1 MPQNCIYL
9 QCSEELFEKNS
20 SIAEYEIIENLKT
33 DHKNIQNIITMH
45 NTTNQMSRRHFL
57 ATTGAIAGT
66 ALLNPLSDIKAKTT
80 GISAPTGK
88 KLRIALVGT
97 GGRGTSMWGRDILK
111 SYPDYL
117 EFVGL
122 CDKNEGRAETGKR
135 IIGTSCPTYTDFE
148 KMMNETKPDV
158 LIVTTM
164 DSTHHQFIIRGM
176 ELGADI
182 ITEKPMTTDE
192 KKIQAILDAEKRTG
206 KTCRVTFNYRYSPHR
221 AKIWELLRAGEIGD
235 ITSVDFH
242 WYLDT
247 SHGADYFR
255 RWHRLVECSGS
266 LWVHKASHHFD
277 LLNWWI
283 DSDPESVYA
292 LGALNHY
299 GKNGTIRA
307 ENCRTC
313 PHTDKC
319 KFFFDITKNK
329 NYMELYVVN
338 EKYDGYLR
346 DGCVFKKDV
355 NIFDKMAATIKYK
368 NGVQVAYSL
377 TTYSPYEGYRIA
389 FNGTK
394 GRLEAWIQESKP
406 TSDANY
412 DEIVLFKNFNKRQ
425 YIQIPFG
432 TSGHGGGDALL
443 KDQIFLPNIDD
454 PFQQCAN
461 TRDGA
466 LACLVGIA
474 ARNSIA
480 SGQPVKIADLTS
492 IQPQEKKLYKRIL

>member
-1 MPQNCIYL
+1 MMVMNKI
-9 QCSEELFEKNS
+9 
-20 SIAEYEIIENLKT
+20 
-33 DHKNIQNIITMH
+33 
-45 NTTNQMSRRHFL
+45 SRRHFL
-57 ATTGAIAGT
+57 AATGAITGA
-66 ALLNPLSDIKAKTT
+66 ALLNPLSEVAAKAVENPNV
-80 GISAPTGK
+80 AGK
-88 KLRIALVGT
+88 KLRLAIVGT
-97 GGRGTSMWGRDILK
+97 GGRGTSMWGYDLMK
-111 SYPDYL
+111 SYPDYI

-122 CDKNEGRAETGKR
+122 CDKNEGRVETGKK
-135 IIGTSCPTYTDFE
+135 IIGASCPTYTDFE
-148 KMMNETKPDV
+148 KMMKETRPDV

-164 DSTHHQFIIRGM
+164 DSTHHHFIIRGM

-206 KTCRVTFNYRYSPHR
+206 KNCRVTFNYRYSPHR

-292 LGALNHY
+292 LGSLDHY
-299 GKNGTIRA
+299 GKNGTFRA

-313 PHTDKC
+313 PHTSKC
-319 KFFFDITKNK
+319 KFYYDITRNQ
-329 NYMELYVVN
+329 NYMDLYVAN

-346 DGCVFKKDV
+346 DGCVFKNDV
-355 NIFDKMAATIKYK
+355 NIFDKMAATIRYK

-394 GRLEAWIQESKP
+394 GRLEAWIQESRP
-406 TSDANY
+406 TSDVNF
-412 DEIVLFKNFNKRQ
+412 DELVLFKNFGKRE

-443 KDQIFLPNIDD
+443 KDQIFLPGIKD
-454 PFQQCAN
+454 PYKQCASV
-461 TRDGA
+461 RDGA
-466 LACLVGIA
+466 LACLVGIGHVTA
-474 ARNSIA
+474 LRPANR
-480 SGQPVKIADLTS
+480 
-492 IQPQEKKLYKRIL
+492 

>member
-1 MPQNCIYL
+1 MMVMNKI
-9 QCSEELFEKNS
+9 
-20 SIAEYEIIENLKT
+20 
-33 DHKNIQNIITMH
+33 
-45 NTTNQMSRRHFL
+45 SRRHFL
-57 ATTGAIAGT
+57 AATGAITGA
-66 ALLNPLSDIKAKTT
+66 ALLNPLSEVAAKAVENPNV
-80 GISAPTGK
+80 AGK
-88 KLRIALVGT
+88 KLRLAIVGT
-97 GGRGTSMWGRDILK
+97 GGRGTSMWGYDLMK
-111 SYPDYL
+111 SYPDYI

-122 CDKNEGRAETGKR
+122 CDKNEGRVETGKK
-135 IIGTSCPTYTDFE
+135 IIGASCPTYTDFE
-148 KMMNETKPDV
+148 KMMKETRPDV

-164 DSTHHQFIIRGM
+164 DSTHHHFIIRGM

-206 KTCRVTFNYRYSPHR
+206 KNCRVTFNYRYSPHR

-292 LGALNHY
+292 LGSLDHY
-299 GKNGTIRA
+299 GKNGTFRA

-313 PHTDKC
+313 PHTSKC
-319 KFFFDITKNK
+319 KFYYDITRNQ
-329 NYMELYVVN
+329 NYMDLYVAN

-346 DGCVFKKDV
+346 DGCVFKNDV
-355 NIFDKMAATIKYK
+355 NIFGKMAATIRYK

-377 TTYSPYEGYRIA
+377 TTYSP
-389 FNGTK
+389 
-394 GRLEAWIQESKP
+394 
-406 TSDANY
+406 SDVNF
-412 DEIVLFKNFNKRQ
+412 DELVLFKNFGKRE

-443 KDQIFLPNIDD
+443 KDQIFLPGIKD
-454 PFQQCAN
+454 PYKQCASV
-461 TRDGA
+461 RDGA

-480 SGQPVKIADLTS
+480 TGQPVKIADLTS
-492 IQPQEKKLYKRIL
+492 IQPQEKKLYQRIL